1 MEGAGALEGEG
12 IRPATATASAA
23 SPPRF
28 TCSGERRARG
38 TAGRPRVDSRQAT
51 SPRSSSSS
59 RSHSSPSPTAA
70 TGEAGVG
77 RGRRGAR
84 PAGVSGRRRTP
95 RTRGGGGGGCHS
107 GPWRRAGEGGGAEEG
122 GGSHHRS
129 AGVAREEG
137 AAAARL
143 VSSSPRPHL
152 GRARE
157 ERSSVAFASVCCW
170 RRRFLPWNAST
181 VYERQTE
188 FAPPTCTSA
197 IGVSLTPGCMEQCLG
212 G

>member
-1 MEGAGALEGEG
+1 MGAA
-12 IRPATATASAA
+12 
-23 SPPRF
+23 PR
-28 TCSGERRARG
+28 
-38 TAGRPRVDSRQAT
+38 AGPSRT
-51 SPRSSSSS
+51 R
-59 RSHSSPSPTAA
+59 
-70 TGEAGVG
+70 G
-77 RGRRGAR
+77 RGRREAAID
-84 PAGVSGRRRTP
+84 AGHAAALLLRGLAIASAGPRHRLRRAHGSGR
-95 RTRGGGGGGCHS
+95 S

-122 GGSHHRS
+122 GGSRHRS

-137 AAAARL
+137 TAAARL
-143 VSSSPRPHL
+143 VSSSPRPRL

-157 ERSSVAFASVCCW
+157 ERPSVAFASVCCW

-212 G
+212 GWAGLSQSHQPNKLIIVAVTP